1 MSEKAKFVLGI
12 SLGLTLFIL
21 LIIGFVILYI
31 LIKKR
36 MKLKEKRNNENSEI
50 LNAKIKEY
58 AKKYDF
64 IFFNKALINLS
75 EDRMISLKGPILIST
90 EALVLIHPL
99 YLEGKVDGNCLE
111 REWYKKLD
119 DAKKEI
125 YFPNPIM
132 DDDNIIKQLMPLLP
146 EDVPILTLYIMLND
160 QSSFDIYNQ
169 PGHVIFSKNN
179 ELDEKLMQIK
189 SELKN
194 SISDKKLKE
203 TIEKLNELIKK

>member
-1 MSEKAKFVLGI
+1 
-12 SLGLTLFIL
+12 
-21 LIIGFVILYI
+21 
-31 LIKKR
+31 
-36 MKLKEKRNNENSEI
+36 
-50 LNAKIKEY
+50 
-58 AKKYDF
+58 
-64 IFFNKALINLS
+64 
-75 EDRMISLKGPILIST
+75 MISLKGPILIST

-160 QSSFDIYNQ
+160 QFSFDIYNQ

-179 ELDEKLMQIK
+179 ELDEKFMQIK

>member
-21 LIIGFVILYI
+21 LIIGFVVLYI

-75 EDRMISLKGPILIST
+75 KDRIISLKGPILIST

-99 YLEGKVDGNCLE
+99 YLEGKV
-111 REWYKKLD
+111 
-119 DAKKEI
+119 
-125 YFPNPIM
+125 
-132 DDDNIIKQLMPLLP
+132 
-146 EDVPILTLYIMLND
+146 
-160 QSSFDIYNQ
+160 
-169 PGHVIFSKNN
+169 HVIFSKNN
-179 ELDEKLMQIK
+179 ELDEKFMQIK